1 MYRVWYWAMIDRDGE
16 PTRASGC
23 GRRPTRSPTATE
35 LRNAEPDPIQG
46 GRPCHYPG
54 GSRAPGSVANSAL
67 SHVGLNADHGQAFP
81 RKAQSRLGSGRKA
94 YAHDSSSPEEGG
106 REEDQAGEELDVA
119 PGRLARA
126 IAG

>member
-1 MYRVWYWAMIDRDGE
+1 VPLSRWK
-16 PTRASGC
+16 SGA
-23 GRRPTRSPTATE
+23 GKRGQLRPITCR
-35 LRNAEPDPIQG
+35 L
-46 GRPCHYPG
+46 
-54 GSRAPGSVANSAL
+54 
-67 SHVGLNADHGQAFP
+67 GLNADHGQASP

-94 YAHDSSSPEEGG
+94 YAHDSSSAEEGG